1 MRHFTSSFSLVILFS
16 FTALLAA
23 TEVSSDLA
31 PRAQAAIAE
40 TFGTLSQNLMK
51 ALQEGGVRQAVPF
64 CQENAAGLVKPIAE
78 KHGLRIQ
85 RVSHKAR
92 NPANRATE
100 AELALIQTF
109 SQAIAEGR
117 PLTPKIVP
125 QPDGAQVF
133 YAPILIPADA
143 CLKCHGIPGN
153 TMSTADHD
161 FIRSLYPEDAATG
174 FNLGDLRGLWKLT
187 FPKS

>member
-1 MRHFTSSFSLVILFS
+1 MRLFASPLSLVIILGVN
-16 FTALLAA
+16 ALHAA

-85 RVSHKAR
+85 RVSHQAR

-100 AELALIQTF
+100 AEIALIQTF
-109 SQAIAEGR
+109 TQAIAEGR

-133 YAPILIPADA
+133 YTPILIAADA
-143 CLKCHGIPGN
+143 CLKCHGIPGD

-161 FIRSLYPEDAATG
+161 FIRTLYPKDAATG
-174 FNLGDLRGLWKLT
+174 FKLGDLRGLWKLT

>member
-1 MRHFTSSFSLVILFS
+1 MRCTSFLFILGFTTIS
-16 FTALLAA
+16 AA
-23 TEVSSDLA
+23 SEVASDLA

-40 TFGTLSQNLMK
+40 TFGALSQNLMK

-64 CQENAAGLVKPIAE
+64 CQKNAAGLVKPIAE

-92 NPANRATE
+92 NPANRATD

-109 SQAIAEGR
+109 TQAIAEGR
-117 PLTPKIVP
+117 PLTPKVVP

-143 CLKCHGIPGN
+143 CLKCHGIPGD

-161 FIRSLYPEDAATG
+161 FIRTLYPEDAATG

>member
-1 MRHFTSSFSLVILFS
+1 MRLLSSSLGLALAS
-16 FTALLAA
+16 TLLTAAPEA
-23 TEVSSDLA
+23 PSDLA

-40 TFGTLSQNLMK
+40 TFGALSQNLMK

-64 CQENAAGLVKPIAE
+64 CRENAAALVKPVAE

-92 NPANRATE
+92 NPANRASE
-100 AELALIQTF
+100 AELALIQ
-109 SQAIAEGR
+109 SLNQAVAEGR
-117 PLTPKIVP
+117 PLQPQIVP
-125 QPDGAQVF
+125 QPDGSRVF

-143 CLKCHGIPGN
+143 CLKCHGIPGE
-153 TMSTADHD
+153 TLSAADHD

-174 FNLGDLRGLWKLT
+174 FKLGDLRGLWKVT
-187 FPKS
+187 FPKP